1 MASNILVV
9 SGRASSHLA
18 KKIGEVSD
26 IRIANVSMKTF
37 SDGEFQPA
45 YEDTIRGKEIFIIQS
60 TQTPADNLLELLMMI
75 DAAKRA
81 SAKRVI
87 AVIPYYGYARQDRK
101 DKPRVPITSKL
112 IADVLSAAGVDR
124 LVTMDLHADQIQA
137 FFNIPVDHLYA
148 STIFVPYLINSNIP
162 NLTIAAPDTGGTRR
176 AAVYAKFI
184 NAELAITFKQRSR
197 EKVNQVDT
205 MTLIG
210 DVKDRNVVIIDDIID
225 TAGTIVKAA
234 EMMLDNGASSVRA
247 MCTHAILSGHAY
259 DRIEKSRLTELIVT
273 DTVQLKHESS
283 KIRVLSVA
291 ELLADVIRRVSKNMS
306 ISGHFRFPTIM

>member
-1 MASNILVV
+1 
-9 SGRASSHLA
+9 
-18 KKIGEVSD
+18 
-26 IRIANVSMKTF
+26 MKTF

-60 TQTPADNLLELLMMI
+60 THTPADNLLELLMMI

-112 IADVLSAAGVDR
+112 IADLISTAGVDR

-137 FFNIPVDHLYA
+137 YFNIPVDHLYA
-148 STIFVPYLINSNIP
+148 STIFVPYLINQNIP

-176 AAVYAKFI
+176 AAVYAKFA
-184 NAELAITFKQRSR
+184 NADLAITFKQRSR
-197 EKVNQVDT
+197 EKVNQVDH

-210 DVKDRNVVIIDDIID
+210 DVKDRNVVIVDDIID

-234 EMMLDNGASSVRA
+234 EMMLDNGAASVRA

-259 DRIEKSRLTELIVT
+259 DRIEKSNLTELFVT
-273 DTVQLKHESS
+273 DTVPLKRESP
-283 KIRVLSVA
+283 KIVVLSVA
-291 ELLADVIRRVSKNMS
+291 ELLADVIKRVSKNMS

>member
-26 IRIANVSMKTF
+26 IRIANVSIKTF

-234 EMMLDNGASSVRA
+234 EMMLDNGAASVRA

-273 DTVQLKHESS
+273 DTVQLKHEST
-283 KIRVLSVA
+283 KIKVLSVA
-291 ELLADVIRRVSKNMS
+291 ELLADVIKRVSKNMS

>member
-1 MASNILVV
+1 LASNILVV
-9 SGRASSHLA
+9 SGRASNHLS
-18 KKIGEVSD
+18 KKIAEVSD
-26 IRIANVSMKTF
+26 IKIANVSMKTF

-60 TQTPADNLLELLMMI
+60 THTPADNLLELLMMI

-112 IADVLSAAGVDR
+112 IADLISTAGVDR

-137 FFNIPVDHLYA
+137 YFNIPVDHLYA
-148 STIFVPYLINSNIP
+148 STIFVPYLINQNIP

-176 AAVYAKFI
+176 AAVYAKFA
-184 NAELAITFKQRSR
+184 NADLAITFKQRSR
-197 EKVNQVDT
+197 EKVNQVDH

-210 DVKDRNVVIIDDIID
+210 DVKDRNVVIVDDIID

-234 EMMLDNGASSVRA
+234 EMMLDNGAASVRA

-259 DRIEKSRLTELIVT
+259 DRIEKSNLTELFVT
-273 DTVQLKHESS
+273 DTVPLKRESP
-283 KIRVLSVA
+283 KIVVLSVA
-291 ELLADVIRRVSKNMS
+291 ELLADVIKRVSKNMS